1 MRWWLGVQ
9 MITVHRWFDADLVAD
24 DSSVRLW
31 TNLIPSFSP
40 GCCRELQVNVFE
52 PQQYQSVFC
61 VWRVRGVCESGLP
74 LAYVPVQTLS
84 QTFKP
89 VIHQVVT
96 TDRWHRITGGRDL
109 NTVGR
114 RTDGRI
120 ILKLRE
126 KSICSESVT
135 DVDTCAYQSP
145 CWISCLFLPSN
156 DTQAVF
162 LASGDNVICFKEGED
177 RLSVLELKQHQPG
190 EQLHFTF
197 KAFSNQHWQTYG
209 WEQRARHSFCEHLAM
224 NQSTNAKTAVVT
236 R

>member
-120 ILKLRE
+120 ILKLR
-126 KSICSESVT
+126 KKVFVVNLLQTSTLVLTSLRAGSPASSCHQMTPRQCSWHQGTTWSVSRKART
-135 DVDTCAYQSP
+135 DCQ
-145 CWISCLFLPSN
+145 C
-156 DTQAVF
+156 
-162 LASGDNVICFKEGED
+162 
-177 RLSVLELKQHQPG
+177 
-190 EQLHFTF
+190 
-197 KAFSNQHWQTYG
+197 
-209 WEQRARHSFCEHLAM
+209 
-224 NQSTNAKTAVVT
+224 
-236 R
+236 

>member
-1 MRWWLGVQ
+1 MHWWLGVQ

-96 TDRWHRITGGRDL
+96 TDRWHWITGGRDL

-120 ILKLRE
+120 ILKLR
-126 KSICSESVT
+126 KKVFVVNLLQTSTLVLTSLRAGSPASSCHQTTPRQCSWHQGTTWSVSRKART
-135 DVDTCAYQSP
+135 DCQ
-145 CWISCLFLPSN
+145 C
-156 DTQAVF
+156 
-162 LASGDNVICFKEGED
+162 
-177 RLSVLELKQHQPG
+177 
-190 EQLHFTF
+190 
-197 KAFSNQHWQTYG
+197 
-209 WEQRARHSFCEHLAM
+209 
-224 NQSTNAKTAVVT
+224 
-236 R
+236 